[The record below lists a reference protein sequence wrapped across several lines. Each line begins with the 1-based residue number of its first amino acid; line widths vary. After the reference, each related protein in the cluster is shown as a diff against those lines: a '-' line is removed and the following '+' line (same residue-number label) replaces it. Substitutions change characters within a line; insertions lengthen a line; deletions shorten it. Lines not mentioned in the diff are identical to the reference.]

1 MKSNILDRRD
11 NMSEEWLPMRTVA
24 KRLNVNYN
32 TLSRLVA
39 LGQVETR
46 NSPIDRRVKLVEV
59 NAVKKIF
66 SLG

>member
-1 MKSNILDRRD
+1 
-11 NMSEEWLPMRTVA
+11 MSEEWLPMRTVA